1 MEQDVLAYPLL
12 KVTVCLFCFYI
23 NIFWSFPQLRLI
35 AGMKLSSLDFFIFFP
50 PETQQMH
57 RYVCQGLGRNYP
69 PEVVAEKLETRDRD
83 EGWWMANWRWKMT
96 GSSCG
101 DGSHP
106 IKMSSMCV
114 FVLACILIRKQIF
127 ETRGAN
133 MCVFSLFMVLTNT
146 EAGAF
151 TYIHSGVFRPS
162 LRKCLTGDDLRVSLS
177 V

>member
-1 MEQDVLAYPLL
+1 
-12 KVTVCLFCFYI
+12 
-23 NIFWSFPQLRLI
+23 
-35 AGMKLSSLDFFIFFP
+35 
-50 PETQQMH
+50 
-57 RYVCQGLGRNYP
+57 
-69 PEVVAEKLETRDRD
+69 
-83 EGWWMANWRWKMT
+83 MT

-151 TYIHSGVFRPS
+151 TYIHEGVFRPS